1 LRRRS
6 VIVCIPIALQLAGPN
21 GCGGRF
27 LGRDGPL
34 QPANIAV
41 VEQPADHVRRNLTR
55 TLGIKLMGARE
66 SPRSAP
72 DTSAVRVGLDHY
84 YASEPVEMAV
94 GMAII
99 QPERRHGPK
108 CSARYPDREGVT
120 LSPSRAYTML
130 RPGSHLRPRP
140 FRSSY

>member
-1 LRRRS
+1 
-6 VIVCIPIALQLAGPN
+6 LQLAGPN

-55 TLGIKLMGARE
+55 TLGINLVGARE
-66 SPRSAP
+66 VEPLIGPGHLRFHAGVK
-72 DTSAVRVGLDHY
+72 VRVGLDHY
-84 YASEPVEMAV
+84 YASETVETAV

-99 QPERRHGPK
+99 QPE
-108 CSARYPDREGVT
+108 
-120 LSPSRAYTML
+120 
-130 RPGSHLRPRP
+130 
-140 FRSSY
+140 